1 MPRKPETA
9 AAPTVIKWT
18 EEEWERIASRLL
30 EMKGRQLL
38 KSPQLEEVKAKDV
51 FNAQE
56 VLPDARHRKL
66 ISISQG
72 FQAIRQRL
80 HSILQKL
87 DALSQ
92 NDLFDAPKASG
103 NEDQDDTA
111 PAVTAAADQQELPEP
126 AAAPEQTEPEDE
138 QAQHGADRLYQDAA
152 NAAAEA
158 KYEEAGDEEP
168 TVESASGEDDPR
180 PAAARPRQSAQVNER
195 AHAPRAQQADGH
207 RGKHSAAA
215 PSQAAAGNFVEMARP
230 FVAMVCEEFAAA
242 LVNNLMEKGGPQ
254 AISSL
259 FQAVLAGSG
268 QASPSDQRPKRGHQ
282 VNQPLTKQAAYA
294 AASGMEQAPQP
305 SSSTDDEDAHLAEM
319 DVQPLFDPKLPPSPN
334 STFKPMIA
342 LIGISTRDFEDL
354 QPRFPQLELTA
365 VSLDDL
371 RTAPSLRNCQRMI
384 GLREDIPAA
393 ADEFLRKTFRNRYLR
408 VTGGI
413 AQISEQLSAWLD
425 NPGSMNAGP
434 NWPRKQGGKS
444 QTNGYPKKRQF
455 RRPRP
460 NQ

>member
-1 MPRKPETA
+1 MPRKPEPA

-30 EMKGRQLL
+30 EMKGRELL
-38 KSPQLEEVKAKDV
+38 KSHQLEEVKAKDV
-51 FNAQE
+51 FNAQDA
-56 VLPDARHRKL
+56 LPEPRHRKL

-87 DALSQ
+87 DAVPQ
-92 NDLFDAPKASG
+92 NDLFDAPKPADTTVSLAEAGTDGNREMPGAVETDGQTGLEENTAQSIADLQQRDEAAGANDARSIG
-103 NEDQDDTA
+103 NE
-111 PAVTAAADQQELPEP
+111 PAQESRSGEENL
-126 AAAPEQTEPEDE
+126 AAPLSQTRSANERPRASRPQPSADHNRGR
-138 QAQHGADRLYQDAA
+138 QAAPIPPQV
-152 NAAAEA
+152 AAE
-158 KYEEAGDEEP
+158 
-168 TVESASGEDDPR
+168 
-180 PAAARPRQSAQVNER
+180 
-195 AHAPRAQQADGH
+195 
-207 RGKHSAAA
+207 
-215 PSQAAAGNFVEMARP
+215 NFVEMARP
-230 FVAMVCEEFAAA
+230 FVTMVCEELATA
-242 LVNNLMEKGGPQ
+242 LVNKLMEKGGTQ
-254 AISSL
+254 ALSSL
-259 FQAVLAGSG
+259 FQSALTETG
-268 QASPSDQRPKRGHQ
+268 QTTQADHRPKRGHQ
-282 VNQPLTKQAAYA
+282 VNQPLTRQAAYA
-294 AASGMEQAPQP
+294 TQGTEASLQAGSAA
-305 SSSTDDEDAHLAEM
+305 DDEDAHLAEM

-371 RTAPSLRNCQRMI
+371 RTAPSLRNCQRMV
-384 GLREDIPAA
+384 GLREDIPAP

-425 NPGSMNAGP
+425 NPGSMNAGS
-434 NWPRKQGGKS
+434 NWPRKQGGGKT